1 MTQNALKMFRFVRLA
16 LTASVGFPLMLA
28 SNAFAQLPA
37 PAVPAEPGAPPPST
51 AEVERVVVTGSN
63 IPTAEETGPNPV
75 DTYRPQDIE
84 KLGIR
89 NATDLQ
95 EFIPQQA
102 GGTVNLN
109 IGNGGDGTI
118 QFNLRGLLPKE
129 TLVLIDGKRVAYG
142 SLGGAGFSGGPDIN
156 LIPFSMVDHVDIL
169 KDGAS
174 AVYGS
179 DAIAGVVNFFLLHK
193 FRGLEIGGTYGN
205 TNLGA
210 SNEMGEWEAWI
221 KAGTGDDKTDI
232 VVVADFW
239 ERLNGVFSRDRDISA
254 NGFFIPFGGFDA
266 RSGNFPGRVQS
277 GRLLPRMFFAPPSET
292 IFGVNSPPPHSAP
305 NRAHSPFYKNPFV
318 INPNAYPGAPGI
330 HNPVTQLDQFG
341 TDYKGG
347 GDYFFFNFA
356 AFTPALPPG
365 DRQVYY
371 GSFTRDL
378 CDKYLTVFGDF
389 KYARSYFDS
398 SLAAVPFTPDPFHNG
413 LTGTFFSPS
422 GISVPLTNPFNPFT
436 VADATIPNF
445 FPPTP
450 ENPTGGLPVT
460 TGVRFRGIND
470 TGPRHEKF
478 TYWDQLFDV
487 GMRGELSW
495 VADYFK
501 TWNWELGFRYS
512 RNEGQDLSVGEVSQP
527 GLREALLDTNPA
539 TAFNPFFGINGMN
552 TPAARGRVY
561 VTLHNSGEYE
571 LPIYYA
577 TFNGDL
583 FNLPAGPVSFAIGG
597 EYDAPR
603 FSRDRDALNN
613 TFNTIGSTDGQS
625 FKVNRD
631 IWGIYEEV
639 RVPFTSPTWNFPAFY
654 SFEVDFAERE
664 EWYSNNTSAVL
675 PSGLFAGVPAAHSR
689 YDAQKPKVSVRWQPL
704 DPKYIGALT
713 LRGSYTE
720 AFHAPT
726 LSELTP
732 ASSQNFP
739 IVADPF
745 SSQTEPQIEERIL
758 GNPAIHPEV
767 AYEWTYGAVWSPKWV
782 KGLTLSA
789 DWWHI
794 DMRDIVATLGAQ
806 TIILE
811 NPPPNNGA
819 STVTSPGGAVVFRS
833 AGNNPTGE
841 PGPVDLVIDP
851 SNNLSGAIFEGLDYE
866 AIYILDSSIFGHG
879 DFGRLTTT
887 INGTWLSR
895 AEFQAAPGIKRVG
908 IAGEFL
914 PPAFALTSS
923 LPWNRANFSIFYDGP
938 ADTWMQGL
946 DVGAIVH
953 WTGQYE
959 DDNASLTG
967 STKLNEPRSG
977 PKGGGNE
984 IAARK
989 VSAWTTLDLLLNYTF
1004 NLPPPAPAEV
1014 PGFAKDGGKN
1024 VRSGKDGK
1032 EKNVVPVSTA
1042 EYGCSNW
1049 KWWLNNTTVTLGMQ
1063 NVTDE
1068 DPPFVAGSFENGYDE
1083 SLATIKGRFWY
1094 VGLKKRF

>member
-1 MTQNALKMFRFVRLA
+1 MTQNALNTFRFVRLA
-16 LTASVGFPLMLA
+16 LIASVGFPLILA

-89 NATDLQ
+89 SATDLQ
-95 EFIPQQA
+95 QFIPQQA

-129 TLVLIDGKRVAYG
+129 TLILIDGKRVAYG
-142 SLGGAGFSGGPDIN
+142 SLGVAGFSGGPDIN
-156 LIPFSMVDHVDIL
+156 LIPFSMIDHVDIL

-179 DAIAGVVNFFLLHK
+179 DAIAGVVNFFLVHK

-205 TNLGA
+205 TNMGA

-232 VVVADFW
+232 VVIADFW
-239 ERLNGVFSRDRDISA
+239 QRLGGVFSRDRDISA
-254 NGFFIPFGGFDA
+254 NGNFDPFGGFDA
-266 RSGNFPGRVQS
+266 RSGNFPGRLGS
-277 GRLLPRMFFAPPSET
+277 SRLVPSIFFSSFTPT
-292 IFGVNSPPPHSAP
+292 PHSAP
-305 NRAHSPFYKNPFV
+305 NRANSPFYVSPAVFGIRFKADNLGNPKPSDG
-318 INPNAYPGAPGI
+318 NYSAY
-330 HNPVTQLDQFG
+330 
-341 TDYKGG
+341 
-347 GDYFFFNFA
+347 NFA
-356 AFTPALPPG
+356 SVTPALPPG

-371 GSFTRDL
+371 GSFTRDI
-378 CDKYLTVFGDF
+378 CDKYLTIFGDF

-398 SLAAVPFTPDPFHNG
+398 SLAAVPFTPDPFKFPG
-413 LTGTFFSPS
+413 TGFATVGPS
-422 GISVPLTNPFNPFT
+422 GPNGISVPIQNPFNPFT
-436 VADATIPNF
+436 VGDVTLDVNG
-445 FPPTP
+445 TP
-450 ENPTGGLPVT
+450 VAFT

-470 TGPRHEKF
+470 TGSRSEKF

-487 GMRGELSW
+487 GLRGEMGW
-495 VADYFK
+495 AADYLK

-512 RNEGQDLSVGEVSQP
+512 RNEGQDLSIGEVSQP
-527 GLREALLDTNPA
+527 GLRAALLDTNPQ
-539 TAFNPFFGINGMN
+539 TAFNPFGGFFRQN
-552 TPAARGRVY
+552 TGPARQAVY

-577 TFNGDL
+577 TINGDL

-603 FSRDRDALNN
+603 FTRDRDALNN
-613 TFNTIGSTDGQS
+613 TFNSIGSVDGQS
-625 FKVNRD
+625 FRVNRD
-631 IWGIYEEV
+631 IWGIYEEI
-639 RVPFTSPTWNFPAFY
+639 RVPFTSPTWNFPGFY

-664 EWYSNNTSAVL
+664 EWYSNNTSSQLA
-675 PSGLFAGVPAAHSR
+675 SGLFPAVPAVHTR
-689 YDAQKPKVSVRWQPL
+689 YNAQKPKVSVRWQPL

-726 LSELTP
+726 LGELTP

-745 SSQTEPQIEERIL
+745 SSQTEPQIEERVV
-758 GNPAIHPEV
+758 GNPRLHPEV
-767 AYEWTYGAVWSPKWV
+767 AYEWTYGAVYSPKWI
-782 KGLTLSA
+782 KGMTLSA

-794 DMRDIVATLGAQ
+794 DMRDIVAALGAQ

-811 NPPPNNGA
+811 NPPPTNGA
-819 STVTSPGGAVVFRS
+819 STVVGSLGQIVSRS
-833 AGNNPTGE
+833 AGVNPNE
-841 PGPVDLVIDP
+841 PGPVAFIVDP
-851 SNNLSGAIFEGLDYE
+851 SANLSGAIFEGLDYE
-866 AIYILDSSIFGHG
+866 AIYILDSTIFGG
-879 DFGRLTTT
+879 ADWGRITTT
-887 INGTWLSR
+887 VNGTWLSR
-895 AEFQAAPGIKRVG
+895 AEFQAGPDVKRVG
-908 IAGEFL
+908 IAGQFL
-914 PPAFALTSS
+914 PPGFALTSS
-923 LPWNRANFSIFYDGP
+923 LPWNRANFSMFYDGP

-953 WTGQYE
+953 WTGQYQ

-967 STKLNEPRSG
+967 STKLQNPRSG
-977 PKGGGNE
+977 PVPSN
-984 IAARK
+984 ARK
-989 VSAWTTLDLLLNYTF
+989 VSALTTLDLILNYTF
-1004 NLPPPAPAEV
+1004 NMPPPAPAEV

-1032 EKNVVPVSTA
+1032 EKNVIPVSTA
-1042 EYGCSNW
+1042 EYGCNNW
-1049 KWWLNNTTVTLGMQ
+1049 RWWLNNTTVTLGMQ